1 MNPITRAPR
10 PSLDPDTEVII
21 PRVSRERPAEV
32 FVGIADTLVGDL
44 RSAFDRWPLFAPQA
58 ARSGFLSVHA
68 LPLRL
73 RSEVIGALNLFG
85 SKTSTPAP
93 ADVHIVQ
100 ALANIATIGLLQERA
115 IRRAEIL
122 AEQLQGAL
130 NSRVVIEQA
139 KGALS
144 RIHGVDVDHAF
155 QMMRAYARSTGHKL
169 GEVAHAVVTEPA
181 SLPQLT
187 RPDPGSA
194 TGVP

>member
-1 MNPITRAPR
+1 MNRSRARLDHPWTSTRRSSCPRSLGSVWRKCSSRSPTLSSGSAIRVRPLAPLR
-10 PSLDPDTEVII
+10 P
-21 PRVSRERPAEV
+21 
-32 FVGIADTLVGDL
+32 
-44 RSAFDRWPLFAPQA
+44 PQA
-58 ARSGFLSVHA
+58 
-68 LPLRL
+68 
-73 RSEVIGALNLFG
+73 
-85 SKTSTPAP
+85 
-93 ADVHIVQ
+93 
-100 ALANIATIGLLQERA
+100 ERA

-181 SLPQLT
+181 SLP
-187 RPDPGSA
+187 S
-194 TGVP
+194 